1 LREGNSAH
9 EVHFDGALAIVN
21 GSSEKARGGR
31 ASSIGHA
38 DIGAA
43 KFLTHGGDASADSAW
58 VGDIGRFGEHFR
70 LVLAANLF
78 RDGVERFPV
87 TRADRQPATFGSKG
101 LGGGSPDPLAGGGND
116 GDAVSKSGFHSPVII
131 MDNMAPARSGWIH
144 DSLR

>member
-9 EVHFDGALAIVN
+9 EVHFDGALPLVN
-21 GSSEKARGGR
+21 GSSEKTLGGR
-31 ASSIGHA
+31 APGIGHA

-43 KFLTHGGDASADSAW
+43 EFLNHGTDEIADRAR
-58 VGDIGRFGEHFR
+58 VGDIERFGQYFR

-101 LGGGSPDPLAGGGND
+101 LGGGSPPPPAGGGNHVR
-116 GDAVSKSGFHSPVII
+116 AVSTSPFHIPV
-131 MDNMAPARSGWIH
+131 
-144 DSLR
+144 